1 MKGENPRAISLRI
14 LNRIEETEL
23 HLDQLLTDSFRR
35 YKTLNYLDQAFITEL
50 TYGVL
55 RWRERLDWII
65 RNLSKISL
73 KKIDQPILNILRLG
87 LYQIIFLSKTPPF
100 SAVDES
106 VKLAKEI
113 KGKRGGGFVNA
124 ILRSFLRKKEEL
136 SYPDLKEDPSL
147 HISVL
152 YSHPLWLVKRWIKEM
167 GVEKTIEICNMNN
180 QITPATIRVNTL
192 KLSREQLMER
202 LGEEG
207 IKVIP
212 TYFSDEGIR
221 IEGRKA
227 ISQLPFL
234 KDGLFIIQ
242 DEASQ
247 LVTTILD
254 PRPGER
260 ILDACA
266 SPGSKTTHIAQR
278 MKNEGEIYSLDLTE
292 KKLNLIEESC
302 FRLGISIVKTIKGDA
317 SKPLTIPNNFRFD
330 RVLVD
335 VPCSGFGTIRKNPDL
350 KWRRNEMDI
359 KRLSLLQYSILNN
372 CSRYIKEGGILV
384 YSTCTI
390 FHEENEDIVEKF
402 LRENLEFQLDSI
414 EEILPEKF
422 HPFIKNGFFKTFPPT
437 EEMDGFFVARM
448 VKISQKNS
456 LKE

>member
-1 MKGENPRAISLRI
+1 MRGENPRAISIEI
-14 LNRIEETEL
+14 LNRIGKTDL
-23 HLDQLLTDSFRR
+23 HPDHLLSDSFKT
-35 YKTLNYLDQAFITEL
+35 YETLNYLDQAFITEL
-50 TYGVL
+50 IYGVL

-73 KKIDQPILNILRLG
+73 RKIDQSILNILRVG
-87 LYQIIFLSKTPPF
+87 LYQIIFLSKIPPH

-106 VKLAKEI
+106 VKLAKAI
-113 KGKRGGGFVNA
+113 KGKSAGGFVNA
-124 ILRSFLRKKEEL
+124 ILRSFLRKKDEL
-136 SYPDLKEDPSL
+136 SYPDLKKDPSL

-152 YSHPLWLVKRWIKEM
+152 YSHPLWLVNRWINEM
-167 GVEKTIEICNMNN
+167 GLEKTIEICNMNN
-180 QITPATIRVNTL
+180 QITPTTIRVNTL
-192 KLSREQLMER
+192 KISRDQLMRR
-202 LGEEG
+202 LEEEG

-227 ISQLPFL
+227 ISRLPFL

-247 LVTTILD
+247 LVTEILD
-254 PRPGER
+254 PKPGER

-278 MKNEGEIYSLDLTE
+278 MRNEGEIYSLDLTE
-292 KKLNLIEESC
+292 KKLNLIKESC
-302 FRLGISIVKTIKGDA
+302 FRMGIKIVKTIIGDV
-317 SKPLTIPNNFRFD
+317 SKPLTILDNLRFD
-330 RVLVD
+330 RILID

-350 KWRRNEMDI
+350 KWRRGEMDI
-359 KRLSLLQYSILNN
+359 KRLSRLQYSILYN

-390 FHEENEDIVEKF
+390 FHEENEDVVEKF
-402 LRENLEFQLDSI
+402 LREHPEFQLDSI
-414 EEILPEKF
+414 GKILPKKF
-422 HPFIKNGFFKTFPPT
+422 HPFIKNGFFKTYPPI

-448 VKISQKNS
+448 VKTD
-456 LKE
+456 